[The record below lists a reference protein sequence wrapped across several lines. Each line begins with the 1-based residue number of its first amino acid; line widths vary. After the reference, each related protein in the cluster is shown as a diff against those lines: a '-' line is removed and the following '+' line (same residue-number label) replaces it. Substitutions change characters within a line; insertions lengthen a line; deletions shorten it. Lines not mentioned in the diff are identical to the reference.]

1 MADQMEQ
8 PEQKTIIRV
17 CKNCNQVK
25 PIDMFS
31 MNCNKQYVT
40 RLHTCTD
47 CHKRLRKEQNKKY
60 YAERKKRASAP
71 STPKDSVKVVDVSDI

>member
-17 CKNCNQVK
+17 CKNCNICK
-25 PIDMFS
+25 PIDAFP
-31 MNCNKQYVT
+31 MNCNKKYTT
-40 RLHTCTD
+40 RLHTCCD

-60 YAERKKRASAP
+60 YEDRKKRASAP
-71 STPKDSVKVVDVSDI
+71 SAPNVVDVSDI